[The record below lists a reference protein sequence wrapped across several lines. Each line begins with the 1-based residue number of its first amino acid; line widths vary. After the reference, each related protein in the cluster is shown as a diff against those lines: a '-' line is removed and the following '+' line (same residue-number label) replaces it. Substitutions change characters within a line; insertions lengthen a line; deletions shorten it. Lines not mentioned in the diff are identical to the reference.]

1 MQNPISLCSTGALA
15 LMLLVGGTA
24 IPALALE
31 TTETAQQVA
40 GAVSGSYRNDRTHS
54 SLVWKVMHKGLAK
67 YTARFVDFEAT
78 LEFDADDPTKSQLR
92 VVVDPASVRTDYPS
106 GRDFKFAKDEDF
118 DAALAGKNW
127 FNAGEFA
134 EITFTS
140 TQIKRLGEKSGHV
153 GGDLNFL
160 GVRKPVVLDV
170 TLNGAKPT
178 ALGFS
183 GHTTIKRSEFG
194 LSRYV
199 PFIADEVEILLEVE
213 FYLVE
218 EE

>member
-1 MQNPISLCSTGALA
+1 MQNSSTIFGAGILA
-15 LMLLVGGTA
+15 LVLLFGGNAVALDTA
-24 IPALALE
+24 VAGA
-31 TTETAQQVA
+31 VA

-54 SLVWKVMHKGLAK
+54 SLVWKVMHKGLSK

-106 GRDFKFAKDEDF
+106 GQNYKFAKDEDF

-127 FNAGEFA
+127 FNSADFA
-134 EITFTS
+134 EITFTA
-140 TQIKRLGEKSGHV
+140 TQIERLDQTSGHV
-153 GGDLNFL
+153 RGDLKFL
-160 GVRKPVVLDV
+160 GVSKPVVLNV
-170 TLNGAKPT
+170 TLNGAKAK

-183 GHTTIKRSEFG
+183 GHTTIKRSDFG

-199 PFIADEVEILLEVE
+199 PMIADEVEIALEVE
-213 FYLVE
+213 FYLVDQE
-218 EE
+218 